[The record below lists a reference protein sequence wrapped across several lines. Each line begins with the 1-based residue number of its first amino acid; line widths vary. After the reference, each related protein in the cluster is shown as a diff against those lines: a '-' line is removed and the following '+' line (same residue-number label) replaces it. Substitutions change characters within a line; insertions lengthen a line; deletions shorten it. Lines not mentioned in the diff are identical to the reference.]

1 MTRKLLFLFILLT
14 VLLISPVYA
23 TLHDKS
29 DDIIT
34 MTNLTVW
41 GMNYGIGYKGFSI
54 LEKRDTIL
62 WLFAGARVTD
72 LYYFRDANDDNLDVE
87 MSDYDDLLF
96 WSAHVNWGA
105 GFSQGLIDDPR
116 KNTDLLY
123 FSIFYKGVREWYR
136 EDNDYFFE
144 GDRPDRHGLLQNS
157 VILELAVD
165 SVLKDRESGMRK
177 GFFTNATFEYAPNAF
192 FNSYL
197 GDADFRK
204 YYAQF
209 KFFVPM
215 HEFAPESKFAC
226 VYFGNS
232 SMVDYVEGA
241 EIPIYARHHIGS
253 LNVYSGL
260 GGLIRGYESYRF
272 DSGLKLANRSEIRLL
287 LKKIPIESMFRGSA
301 FLRFSGITFFDM
313 GYYGFLDGAD
323 DGFICSCGFGGL
335 ISFMDIISISGYI
348 AFPLAEERL
357 DRKRVVPVLGF
368 SFKF

>member
-1 MTRKLLFLFILLT
+1 MTRKLFFLFILLT
-14 VLLISPVYA
+14 LLLTAPVYA
-23 TLHDKS
+23 TMYS
-29 DDIIT
+29 SGDIVI
-34 MTNLTVW
+34 MTNLTTW
-41 GMNYGIGYKGFSI
+41 GMNFGIGYKGFSL

-72 LYYFRDANDDNLDVE
+72 LYYFRDANDDNLDIEV
-87 MSDYDDLLF
+87 SDYDGLMF
-96 WSAHVNWGA
+96 WSPHINWGA
-105 GFSQGLIDDPR
+105 GFSQGLVDDPR
-116 KNTDLLY
+116 KNSDLVY
-123 FSIFYKGVREWYR
+123 FSIFYKGVREWYLH
-136 EDNDYFFE
+136 DHDTFFDT
-144 GDRPDRHGLLQNS
+144 DRPDRHGLLQNS
-157 VILELAVD
+157 LIFELAMD
-165 SVLKDRESGMRK
+165 SVLKDRESGMRR

-209 KFFVPM
+209 KFFIPM

-232 SMVDYVEGA
+232 SMADYVEGS

-287 LKKIPIESMFRGSA
+287 MKKIPIESMFRGSA

-313 GYYGFLDGAD
+313 GYYGLLDGAD
-323 DGFICSCGFGGL
+323 DGFICSCGAGIL
-335 ISFMDIISISGYI
+335 ISFMDIISISGYM

>member
-1 MTRKLLFLFILLT
+1 MTRKILLLFILLFS
-14 VLLISPVYA
+14 LLSVPAFA
-23 TLHDKS
+23 TLQS
-29 DDIIT
+29 VSENTI
-34 MTNLTVW
+34 MMYNLTVW
-41 GMNYGIGYKGFSI
+41 GMNLGVGYKGFSL
-54 LEKRDTIL
+54 LEKRDTIF

-72 LYYFRDANDDNLDVE
+72 LYYFRDANEDNLDIEV
-87 MSDYDDLLF
+87 SDYNDLMF
-96 WSAHVNWGA
+96 WSPHVNWGA
-105 GFSQGLIDDPR
+105 GFSQGLVDDPR
-116 KNTDLLY
+116 KNTDLVY
-123 FSIFYKGVREWYR
+123 FSIFYKGVREWYLH
-136 EDNDYFFE
+136 DNDTFF
-144 GDRPDRHGLLQNS
+144 DTNRPDRHGLLQNS
-157 VILELAVD
+157 LILELAVD
-165 SVLKDRESGMRK
+165 SVLSDRESGMRK
-177 GFFTNATFEYAPNAF
+177 GFFTNATFEYAPNIF

-209 KFFVPM
+209 KFFIPIY
-215 HEFAPESKFAC
+215 EFDPDSRFSCA
-226 VYFGNS
+226 YFGNS

-287 LKKIPIESMFRGSA
+287 LKRIPIESLFRGSA

-313 GYYGFLDGAD
+313 GYYGLLDGAD
-323 DGFICSCGFGGL
+323 DGFICSCGAGIL
-335 ISFMDIISISGYI
+335 ISFMDIISISGYV
-348 AFPLAEERL
+348 AFPLTEERL